1 MKARFNFNIIS
12 FEVMEIARI
21 RKELTELLD
30 NIIEHSN
37 KYTDDRTIPSLE
49 VGAILTKINR
59 LQEKMAVLKH
69 VLQVQEKEIKYKRQ
83 QEKMLDKQAVTA
95 LLEAESIEVSTPK
108 IPVVD
113 EDPIELVPETVVAI
127 EENKTVEKEV
137 QPEVTKLMDSL
148 TLNDRYLYANEL
160 FNKDMSAFNELVK
173 TIDTCTSFDEVQKL
187 FVALDWEIDNEHVVS
202 FISIVE
208 RRFY

>member
-37 KYTDDRTIPSLE
+37 KYNDDRTIPSLE

-173 TIDTCTSFDEVQKL
+173 TIDTCT
-187 FVALDWEIDNEHVVS
+187 
-202 FISIVE
+202 
-208 RRFY
+208 

>member
-83 QEKMLDKQAVTA
+83 QEKMLEKQTVTA
-95 LLEAESIEVSTPK
+95 PLEAESIEVSTPK

-113 EDPIELVPETVVAI
+113 LDPIELVPETVVAI

-208 RRFY
+208 RRFS